1 MSDRLSGA
9 ALVVVAT
16 ILSSCATAAVPNPRL
31 PRQLTIL
38 EMDLVSAGSAT
49 AISNVDAFAL
59 GAAPRTSAATDTLVS
74 SGEPASAS
82 PFIGL
87 PTLNYAVSQGAASA
101 SNGLVT
107 QVNGSI
113 HIGVTGG
120 GGGALIDA
128 FGAAAASG
136 NLAGQAQLSMQFY
149 GLSIGR
155 VDLVFGSATA
165 TACCAPSVMAQSSAD
180 AAGGGHWRELQAFT
194 TSDVSGQFQNR
205 TDISVVSSALPVLDP
220 GQVSASAVPNLS
232 QSISQ

>member
-1 MSDRLSGA
+1 MSDRLGCA
-9 ALVVVAT
+9 ALVVVT
-16 ILSSCATAAVPNPRL
+16 IILSSCATAAIPSPSL

-49 AISNVDAFAL
+49 AISNVDASAL
-59 GAAPRTSAATDTLVS
+59 GVAPRTSASTDTLVS
-74 SGEPASAS
+74 SGEPASAP

-87 PTLNYAVSQGAASA
+87 PTLNYAVSEGAASA

-107 QVNGSI
+107 QVDGST

-136 NLAGQAQLSMQFY
+136 SPRGQAQLSMRFY
-149 GLSIGR
+149 GLSIGS
-155 VDLVFGSATA
+155 VDLVFGTATA

-180 AAGGGHWRELQAFT
+180 AAGGGHWRALQAFT
-194 TSDVSGQFQNR
+194 KSDVSGQVQSR
-205 TDISVVSSALPVLDP
+205 IDISVVSSALPVLDP
-220 GQVSASAVPNLS
+220 GQVSASVAPNLL